1 MCNFHDLCL
10 VTIFFYELTHFFR
23 LNEEYF
29 TFYLQYKHFGT
40 FANRNLRVNMKNCHV
55 LPQTLLEC
63 VTPF

>member
-1 MCNFHDLCL
+1 MCNFRDLYL
-10 VTIFFYELTHFFR
+10 VTFYFYELTHFFR

-40 FANRNLRVNMKNCHV
+40 FANRNLPVNMKNCHV
-55 LPQTLLEC
+55 LPQKLLEC